1 MSRNSLKPLVLA
13 LALMVAAGTVHAQSS
28 PPSPNPAPSP
38 AMERLENRQ
47 ALEQS
52 RIATGAA
59 NGSLTAQ
66 ETRRLEKRQHRL
78 DQRQAR
84 AQADGTVTRQEAR
97 KIRHATQANRH
108 AINRKEDNAR
118 GQQP

>member
-13 LALMVAAGTVHAQSS
+13 LMVAAGTAHAQSS
-28 PPSPNPAPSP
+28 PPTPSP

-47 ALEQS
+47 ATEQS

-66 ETRRLEKRQHRL
+66 ETRQLEKRQHRL

-97 KIRHATQANRH
+97 KIRHATQSNRH